1 MRKAIEEG
9 HWVVLQN
16 IHLVRVWLP
25 NLEKIIF
32 DNQERAHRDY
42 RLFLSSD
49 PATSRESHI
58 IPQSILEASVKIT
71 NEPPNGI
78 FANLTKAFNNF
89 NQDTLEACS
98 KETEFKTILFSLCYF
113 HAVVSERAKFGPQGW
128 NKKYPFNTGDLMIS
142 YNVLYNYLE
151 ANSSVPWEDLRYL
164 FGEIMYGGH
173 ITDDW
178 DRRLCKTYLE
188 ELITPNLLDG
198 DHLLAADFYSP
209 HNTDYVGYQKY
220 IREKLPRESPQLYG
234 LHTNAEIGF
243 LTTNSENLFKTVFEL
258 QPREL
263 KGCEVGGMSRDD
275 KVKSIIDDI
284 MEKMPDRF
292 PIEELQARVE
302 DLTPYI
308 VVCFQECERMNNL
321 TSEMKRSLRELD
333 LGLRGELTITEDMED
348 LSHYLFLDQVD
359 INCQ

>member
-1 MRKAIEEG
+1 MRKALEEG

-16 IHLVRVWLP
+16 IHLVRLWLS

-32 DNQERAHRDY
+32 DNQEKAHRDY

-151 ANSSVPWEDLRYL
+151 ANNRVPWEDLRYL

-178 DRRLCKTYLE
+178 DRRLCKVYLE
-188 ELITPNLLDG
+188 EFMHPDQLDG
-198 DHLLAADFYSP
+198 ELMLAPGFCTP
-209 HNTDYVGYQKY
+209 PNTDYPGYHNY
-220 IREKLPRESPQLYG
+220 INNNLPPESPHLYG
-234 LHTNAEIGF
+234 LHPNAEIGF
-243 LTTNSENLFKTVFEL
+243 LTATSEKMFKTVFEL
-258 QPREL
+258 QPRES
-263 KGCEVGGMSRDD
+263 GGDNAQSGSR
-275 KVKSIIDDI
+275 S
-284 MEKMPDRF
+284 
-292 PIEELQARVE
+292 
-302 DLTPYI
+302 TPH
-308 VVCFQECERMNNL
+308 R
-321 TSEMKRSLRELD
+321 
-333 LGLRGELTITEDMED
+333 
-348 LSHYLFLDQVD
+348 
-359 INCQ
+359 